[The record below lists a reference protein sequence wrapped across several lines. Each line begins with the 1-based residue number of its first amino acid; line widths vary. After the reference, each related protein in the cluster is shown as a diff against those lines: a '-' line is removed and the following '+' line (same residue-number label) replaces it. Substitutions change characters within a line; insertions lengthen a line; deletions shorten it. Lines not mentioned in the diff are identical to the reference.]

1 MEAIFGALW
10 VPCLLC
16 FIVGV
21 VLLVIELCLPGFGVA
36 GCVGTLCFGAVIVM
50 QFMTNN
56 PSTAS
61 LVSLVMALIIILLV
75 AMLIRSIQKGLLFR
89 SPIVLKEHIGVSASV
104 PAKPEE
110 DLVGKTGVV
119 VTPLRPSGT
128 ILIDGKRVNV
138 KTQARF
144 IEKDQ
149 TVTVIASDGLDWIVE

>member
-1 MEAIFGALW
+1 MEAIFGVLW

-89 SPIVLKEHIGVSASV
+89 SPIVLK
-104 PAKPEE
+104 

>member
-1 MEAIFGALW
+1 
-10 VPCLLC
+10 
-16 FIVGV
+16 
-21 VLLVIELCLPGFGVA
+21 
-36 GCVGTLCFGAVIVM
+36 
-50 QFMTNN
+50 
-56 PSTAS
+56 
-61 LVSLVMALIIILLV
+61 
-75 AMLIRSIQKGLLFR
+75 MLIRSIQKGLLFR